1 MPSPH
6 HLRRQQLLA
15 LKKQTCLSTSSDNI
29 FSFLHVQQQQQQLGN
44 YLRPVLS
51 FTYRLIYEIYY
62 LGESVFTVAKLPGI
76 LHVVHVSLPY
86 AHSSFPVEP
95 VSKDPI
101 VSN

>member
-1 MPSPH
+1 MPTPH

-29 FSFLHVQQQQQQLGN
+29 FSFLHVQQQQQQQLEN

-51 FTYRLIYEIYY
+51 TYRLIYEIFY

-76 LHVVHVSLPY
+76 FHVVHVSLPY